1 MRIIFNKK
9 NMSKGFTIIEVLIA
23 CVIISTTTL
32 ALASVAS
39 TGIQLS
45 NRSLRQ
51 VQANLL
57 MEEGAEA
64 VKSIR
69 DNNWTTI
76 SDLDL
81 DTDYYLSFDINTN
94 SWTLGQTPTATID
107 GVFTRVIV
115 FSLVYRD
122 DNDDIASSGEPDL
135 GTKSVNVSVS
145 WPTPSG
151 TNSKNI
157 NFYLANIFN

>member
-151 TNSKNI
+151 TNS
-157 NFYLANIFN
+157 